1 MCTERTPDAI
11 VVCDVAIDDVRAA
24 MAPLGNVEIT
34 HLPYE
39 GNLVAIPDST
49 HRDEFRAV
57 LAGAIAKHGGFL
69 A

>member
-11 VVCDVAIDDVRAA
+11 VVCDVAIDDVRTA
-24 MAPLGNVEIT
+24 MATLGNVEIT

-39 GNLVAIPDST
+39 GNLVANADLAN
-49 HRDEFRAV
+49 RDEFRAA
-57 LAGAIAKHGGFL
+57 LAGAIAKHGGSL